1 MSSHIKVLL
10 WKNYLLWKRSMCCSI
25 LEIILPVL
33 LCCFFYLFRSSLD
46 STTIKETSYLEPD
59 FTTKPP
65 TLYPYSI
72 WGDYAYPDNVPPAL
86 KDDEKAQ

>member
-1 MSSHIKVLL
+1 
-10 WKNYLLWKRSMCCSI
+10 MCCSI